1 MNNSTRIK
9 KPTIDRITLGIIY
22 FLLAIITVLCLY
34 PIYFVIV
41 ASVSDATVINSGRFI
56 YWPVGFHLE
65 GYSFALKDSR
75 IWTGYGNT
83 AFYAIFG
90 TLLGLAFCMPAGYA
104 LSEKKLPGRRPILLL
119 MTFTMYFSGG
129 LIPCYIVVRQLG
141 LIDTRFIMVLF
152 GSFSVYNIIIVR
164 SFMLSNV
171 PDEIRDAAFIDGC
184 GYGRFFFQIVLPIS
198 SAIIAVIALWLV
210 VGYWNNYFVG
220 LIYLTSNHLKPLQLF
235 MREILL
241 ISPEA
246 LMQQQTDME
255 SLSEYLKY
263 VNVVKYSMIVIA
275 TLPIMCVY
283 PFLQK
288 YFVKG
293 VMVGSLKG

>member
-1 MNNSTRIK
+1 MHIK
-9 KPTIDRITLGIIY
+9 KPTIDKITLGVIY
-22 FLLAIITVLCLY
+22 VLLGILTILCLY
-34 PIYFVIV
+34 PIYFVII
-41 ASVSDATVINSGRFI
+41 ASVSSSTAVNSGRFL
-56 YWPVGFHLE
+56 YWPVDFHVK
-65 GYSFALKDSR
+65 GYSFAIQDTR

-83 AFYAIFG
+83 IFYAVFG
-90 TLLGLAFCMPAGYA
+90 TLLGLFFCLPAGYA
-104 LSEKKLPGRRPILLL
+104 LSEKKLPGRRIILLL

-164 SFMLSNV
+164 AFMLSNV
-171 PDEIRDAAFIDGC
+171 PDELRDAAFIDGC
-184 GYGRFFFQIVLPIS
+184 GYGRFFFQIVLPVS
-198 SAIIAVIALWLV
+198 SAIIAVISLWLV

-220 LIYLTSNHLKPLQLF
+220 LIYLNRNHLKPLQLF

-255 SLSEYLKY
+255 SLSQYLQY
-263 VNVVKYSMIVIA
+263 VNVVKYSMIVIS
-275 TLPIMCVY
+275 TLPIMLVY